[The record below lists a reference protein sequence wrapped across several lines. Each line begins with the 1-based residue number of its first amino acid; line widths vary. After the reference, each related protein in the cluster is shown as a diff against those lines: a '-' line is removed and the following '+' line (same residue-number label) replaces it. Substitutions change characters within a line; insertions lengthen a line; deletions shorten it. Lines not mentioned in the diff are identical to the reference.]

1 MYYVYCW
8 DFNIFLV
15 YLNNFREE
23 DQKILETMQQYG
35 DGLNAH
41 ILSQLTAQLPSRDH
55 IQVDTANLPPVIVI
69 LGCLAWNALFL
80 PKRY

>member
-1 MYYVYCW
+1 
-8 DFNIFLV
+8 
-15 YLNNFREE
+15 
-23 DQKILETMQQYG
+23 MQQYG

-69 LGCLAWNALFL
+69 LGCLA
-80 PKRY
+80 